1 MTMRRIKVFF
11 LLSVMILSVAG
22 CATRNVK
29 NAESNETEAT
39 TVLGLEQESKEE
51 MTEVSTEEKQPEITN
66 VTTVTEKESPSE
78 MPEQTTSSK
87 QKQTS
92 NDTSNRKANGSED
105 KAEQPKSKEQPVV
118 SEPKKSEQNIPSE
131 SKEQPAKVEEPETP
145 SVATYDPNQV
155 RSLAISKCQAGGMIT
170 TEDNLAKNL
179 AEGKITQEEY
189 NAYYPLDG
197 MENSYY
203 SVFVETDLN
212 QASTTSGRKLGSVD
226 GIAQYIA
233 DMMLLEQDPV
243 FNITYA
249 GVTTTGGTDFYEFR
263 CHR

>member
-1 MTMRRIKVFF
+1 MRNWKLFI

-22 CATRNVK
+22 CATKTAK
-29 NAESNETEAT
+29 NTTEDVTEPSEDVVSTEAT
-39 TVLGLEQESKEE
+39 TETKEAESEETVTEAEPEVTNVTVVTKQDTSETKSKEE
-51 MTEVSTEEKQPEITN
+51 ASSPKQEA
-66 VTTVTEKESPSE
+66 
-78 MPEQTTSSK
+78 EQTAK
-87 QKQTS
+87 QEQAVAKEEDAKTPEPKQEETA
-92 NDTSNRKANGSED
+92 DPKQEEV
-105 KAEQPKSKEQPVV
+105 KIPEPEQPK
-118 SEPKKSEQNIPSE
+118 
-131 SKEQPAKVEEPETP
+131 A
-145 SVATYDPNQV
+145 VAYDPNQV

-189 NAYYPLDG
+189 NEYYPLDG
-197 MENSYY
+197 LENSYY

-212 QASTTSGRKLGSVD
+212 NAATTSGRKLGSVD

-233 DMMLLEQDPV
+233 DMLLLEQDPL

-249 GVTTTGGTDFYEFR
+249 GVTSMGGTDFYEFR

>member
-1 MTMRRIKVFF
+1 MRKIKTVF

-22 CATRNVK
+22 CAAGTAK
-29 NAESNETEAT
+29 ESADVEKMSEMKESSEQVSENDTKEAT
-39 TVLGLEQESKEE
+39 T
-51 MTEVSTEEKQPEITN
+51 EVKPEVTN
-66 VTTVTEKESPSE
+66 VTNVTNQPSSEVES
-78 MPEQTTSSK
+78 
-87 QKQTS
+87 
-92 NDTSNRKANGSED
+92 
-105 KAEQPKSKEQPVV
+105 
-118 SEPKKSEQNIPSE
+118 KKSEEQETFKRETPKAEMAPETEHPKEEGTKTPEPKQEETKPSVSPE
-131 SKEQPAKVEEPETP
+131 DKPVEPEKP
-145 SVATYDPNQV
+145 SAVAYDPNQV

-179 AEGKITQEEY
+179 AEGKITHEEY
-189 NAYYPLDG
+189 NEYYPLDG
-197 MENSYY
+197 LEGSYY

-233 DMMLLEQDPV
+233 DMLLLEQDPL

-249 GVTTTGGTDFYEFR
+249 GVVNKGGTDFYEFR